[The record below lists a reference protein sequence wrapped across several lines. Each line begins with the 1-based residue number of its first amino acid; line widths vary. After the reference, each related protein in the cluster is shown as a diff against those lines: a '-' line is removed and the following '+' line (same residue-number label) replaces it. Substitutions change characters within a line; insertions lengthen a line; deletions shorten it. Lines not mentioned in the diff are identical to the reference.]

1 MTQCLLQ
8 HTESAAVSTMPLC
21 VYEFYCACLHHL
33 LPVFVQAGVLCI
45 LRCRCQVKSQE
56 SPQYVRTAST
66 TVNLVTA
73 KMLMSSLM
81 TSNLGTATHAMATAR
96 ATVAAPAAMMH
107 WCLSQRKGC
116 SNAAGRDSK
125 LNWNSLWAA
134 DTSTEE
140 S

>member
-1 MTQCLLQ
+1 MTECLLQ
-8 HTESAAVSTMPLC
+8 HTESTTISTRPLC
-21 VYEFYCACLHHL
+21 VYEFYFSCLHHL
-33 LPVFVQAGVLCI
+33 LPVSVQVGVPCI
-45 LRCRCQVKSQE
+45 LRYRCQVKSQE
-56 SPQYVRTAST
+56 SPQYARTAST
-66 TVNLVTA
+66 TINLVTA

-81 TSNLGTATHAMATAR
+81 TSNLGTATHAMATAL
-96 ATVAAPAAMMH
+96 ATVAALAAMMR

-116 SNAAGRDSK
+116 LSAAGRDSE